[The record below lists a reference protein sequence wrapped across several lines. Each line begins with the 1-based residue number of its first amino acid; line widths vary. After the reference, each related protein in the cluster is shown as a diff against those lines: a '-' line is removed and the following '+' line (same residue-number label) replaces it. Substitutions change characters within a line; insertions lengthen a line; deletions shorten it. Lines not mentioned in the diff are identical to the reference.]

1 MEQGVVSSLKGQ
13 LCTKPSSP
21 DRSIPPRGGVGA
33 VARHPPGL
41 LHTPA
46 RKLQR
51 EPDQQRRNTMCGWK
65 GPRGGA
71 GGLAQDNKARREG
84 LGSACQSPPPL
95 PERTPGPRASA
106 KAHSPR
112 RRPQPSPRAWESRLF
127 CSQLPPLFSPSFIA
141 VQSLSKLQGRG
152 WQGSGK
158 GVALPALT
166 GRANPPALGNPFLA
180 PRPPAPGPL
189 FLLLSA
195 APDDLGFAAFNKN

>member
-21 DRSIPPRGGVGA
+21 DRSIPPRGGAGA
-33 VARHPPGL
+33 VARHPPGPPPHPCAQTARGTRSTEEKYNVRL
-41 LHTPA
+41 ERSSGRGRWARARQQGEEGRPGVCLPGPATPA
-46 RKLQR
+46 R
-51 EPDQQRRNTMCGWK
+51 EN
-65 GPRGGA
+65 
-71 GGLAQDNKARREG
+71 
-84 LGSACQSPPPL
+84 
-95 PERTPGPRASA
+95 PGPAGERQGPLSQAEA
-106 KAHSPR
+106 PAQ
-112 RRPQPSPRAWESRLF
+112 PQSLGKPPVLF
-127 CSQLPPLFSPSFIA
+127 PAPPFIPPSFIA

-166 GRANPPALGNPFLA
+166 GRANPPALGNPLLA
-180 PRPPAPGPL
+180 PCLPAPGPL